1 MGFLKYFS
9 NEAGFVFA
17 GCSMFY
23 LEGYYRIKDH
33 TSQK

>member
-17 GCSMFY
+17 GCSIFY
-23 LEGYYRIKDH
+23 LGYYRIKDH